1 MIPEFKKDAFGR
13 VRIGNIYGKYNF
25 FDLKK
30 PLVISF
36 SHLGASVDEGEIC
49 SSPSPWAFDYLAK
62 NNINCLCFA
71 GIRGKNNF
79 YRDADFIKALKEIG
93 ESLPG
98 FTERLGYGT
107 SMGAYAAAAFSSPL
121 GVSRVLL
128 GSPIST
134 RKREIN
140 NWDLDAGRSVES
152 YNFDWNGPYID
163 AAASKASGYVIYD
176 PLYGLDAIHAKRFT
190 NLKLLKLPGAG
201 HSGFDLLNQAKEMDW
216 VFKSFLD
223 NDLSELAY
231 YKKIRKRKSIPSYYF
246 GILGSESTNI
256 NTLRASVVKDFL
268 SKNQPAIYNSI
279 PDIYKSGPY
288 ERKTHGP
295 EKHPAKIFKNNEKI
309 SLLPKLFSPFRGLIR
324 RLVIPKL
331 GLF

>member
-1 MIPEFKKDAFGR
+1 MKPEFKKSSFGKIR
-13 VRIGNIYGKYNF
+13 VGDVYGKYAF

-36 SHLGASVDEGEIC
+36 SHLGASVDEDKIC

-71 GIRGKNNF
+71 GIKGKNNF
-79 YRDADFIKALKEIG
+79 YRDVEFIKSLKEIG

-134 RKREIN
+134 RKKEIN
-140 NWDLDAGRSVES
+140 NWDLDAGRSIES
-152 YNFDWNGPYID
+152 YNFDWNGPYSD
-163 AAASKASGYVIYD
+163 AASSKASGYVIYD
-176 PLYGLDAIHAKRFT
+176 PLYGFDAIHAKRFT

-201 HSGFDLLNQAKEMDW
+201 HSGFDLLNQANEMDW
-216 VFKSFLD
+216 VFKSFL
-223 NDLSELAY
+223 NNELSELAY

-246 GILGSESTNI
+246 GILGKESTNI
-256 NTLRASVVKDFL
+256 NTFRASVVKDFL
-268 SKNQPAIYNSI
+268 SKNNPSIYNSI
-279 PDIYKSGPY
+279 PDIYKAGPY
-288 ERKTHGP
+288 ERKVHGP
-295 EKHPAKIFKNNEKI
+295 EKRSAKIFTNNERISPLHKLLSQFSGFFKI
-309 SLLPKLFSPFRGLIR
+309 NYLSNR
-324 RLVIPKL
+324 R
-331 GLF
+331 